1 MKRQIFLYS
10 GAMSHIQKRWLTALG
25 IFLILGVGSA
35 IALKRHDIIRSVER
49 ASLPA
54 PVTYE
59 EVPQATPTTA
69 KAPAGKVAPAPTVT
83 PAPAAAKEV
92 NLAVPF
98 TPQAPYANWD
108 DPYGEFCEEAS
119 VLMAISYING
129 EPIPTPEDADAKLLA
144 IKAFEAKRFG
154 YYQDTTAA
162 ETAIILKEFYKYN
175 HVQLIDNPTVAGI
188 KVALSGG
195 KLIIVPMAGR
205 MLGNPYFQTPGPL
218 YHMLV
223 IKGYT
228 ADGKFITNDPGT
240 RRGADF
246 LYSEKTIMD
255 ALHDWHG
262 DVHIELG
269 KKVIIVV
276 G

>member
-1 MKRQIFLYS
+1 
-10 GAMSHIQKRWLTALG
+10 MSHIQKRWLTALG

-35 IALKRHDIIRSVER
+35 IALKRHNIIRSVER

-59 EVPQATPTTA
+59 EVPQATPAA
-69 KAPAGKVAPAPTVT
+69 KAPAGKAAPAPTAT

-98 TPQAPYANWD
+98 TPQAPHANWD

-144 IKAFEAKRFG
+144 IKAFEEKRFG
-154 YYQDTTAA
+154 YYKDTTAA

-175 HVQLIDNPTVAGI
+175 HVQLIDNPTVADI
-188 KVALSGG
+188 KGALSGG
-195 KLIIVPMAGR
+195 KLVITPMAGR

-228 ADGKFITNDPGT
+228 DDGKFITNDPGT

-255 ALHDWHG
+255 AMHDWHG